1 MRDTSPL
8 RVSQIAL
15 CSAASR
21 TRPEQAAPLRSPLA
35 MPHHTFSVWLCR
47 PRRLLTPLQESR
59 GSVLYHFGLQ
69 LHAPS
74 RAVFRGERLSNSP
87 RIPASFSYAV
97 CLIVTGRL
105 SSLMYPNNS
114 RRFERTYMPLVHHH
128 RRVFPMECSAG
139 TVGRSQ
145 KRNIAESVEVSFPN
159 TRISSFLRLS
169 QL

>member
-21 TRPEQAAPLRSPLA
+21 RRPEQAAPPRSPLA

-74 RAVFRGERLSNSP
+74 RAVFRREGYPTPQESLPVSRTPCVLLLQEGILGELD
-87 RIPASFSYAV
+87 
-97 CLIVTGRL
+97 
-105 SSLMYPNNS
+105 
-114 RRFERTYMPLVHHH
+114 
-128 RRVFPMECSAG
+128 
-139 TVGRSQ
+139 
-145 KRNIAESVEVSFPN
+145 
-159 TRISSFLRLS
+159 
-169 QL
+169 